1 MLHLSILK
9 GADDKKEVASIFPT
23 FGKLV
28 QTPPPVSSV
37 IVVSKAHLGFPRHML
52 GLLSASSRC
61 LMLVQCFNDRDEG
74 AEDDDRHN
82 FYGEI
87 ESWRWN
93 NFSPPLF

>member
-28 QTPPPVSSV
+28 QT
-37 IVVSKAHLGFPRHML
+37 KAHLGFPRHMLL

-74 AEDDDRHN
+74 TAEDDDRHN